1 VKSQIAQAEKD
12 KVSNRKHLNNNYL
25 EFDDNK
31 NRIDLANIVKNNEEK
46 LKENKTYFKS
56 KMIKERDNSPEF
68 QDDLDV
74 PPLM

>member
-68 QDDLDV
+68 QDDSDV